1 MRGLVLLLICAG
13 CSTSESTDGPAVTDV
28 PVTCDAKNWRDLIGQ
43 PEEALY
49 GAYANLRVI
58 HPGDDVTDDFNPN
71 RLNAV
76 IGADGRIKEFGC
88 Y

>member
-1 MRGLVLLLICAG
+1 MRALLVVLALAGCAG
-13 CSTSESTDGPAVTDV
+13 QTPPSTCNAD
-28 PVTCDAKNWRDLIGQ
+28 NWAELIGQ

-58 HPGDDVTDDFNPN
+58 RPDTDVTDDLNPN

-76 IGADGRIKEFGC
+76 IGADGRIKKFGC

>member
-1 MRGLVLLLICAG
+1 MRSLLVVVLLAGCAG
-13 CSTSESTDGPAVTDV
+13 LPDQSVR
-28 PVTCDAKNWRDLIGQ
+28 PVEITCNAANWQELVGQ

-49 GAYANLRVI
+49 GALGNLRVLK
-58 HPGDDVTDDFNPN
+58 PGQVITKDLNRD

-76 IGADGRIKEFGC
+76 IGKDGLIKRFGC

>member
-1 MRGLVLLLICAG
+1 MRWLVASLLLGG
-13 CSTSESTDGPAVTDV
+13 CTAAAPQLSSGS
-28 PVTCDAKNWRDLIGQ
+28 TCDANNWAELVGQ

-49 GAYANLRVI
+49 GALGNLRVI
-58 HPGDDVTDDFNPN
+58 KPGQPVTKDFNPE

-76 IGADGRIKEFGC
+76 IGTDGRIERFGC

>member
-1 MRGLVLLLICAG
+1 MRGLVLIALLAG
-13 CSTSESTDGPAVTDV
+13 CTAPQGSAPQDT
-28 PVTCDAKNWRDLIGQ
+28 TCNADNWAELVGQ

-49 GAYANLRVI
+49 GALGNLRVI
-58 HPGDDVTDDFNPN
+58 RPGQPVTKDFNPD

-76 IGADGRIKEFGC
+76 IGRDGRIKRFGC

>member
-1 MRGLVLLLICAG
+1 MRALLFLVLLSGCATQTQG
-13 CSTSESTDGPAVTDV
+13 TTCNARNWSE
-28 PVTCDAKNWRDLIGQ
+28 LIGQ
-43 PEEALY
+43 PEEALH

-58 HPGDDVTDDFNPN
+58 RPDDAVTEGLNPD

-76 IGADGRIKEFGC
+76 IGTDGRIKEFGC

>member
-1 MRGLVLLLICAG
+1 MRALLICIVLSG
-13 CSTSESTDGPAVTDV
+13 CAAQTGQT
-28 PVTCDAKNWRDLIGQ
+28 TCNADNWRALIGQ

-49 GAYANLRVI
+49 GALGNLRVI
-58 HPGDDVTDDFNPN
+58 RPRTDVTDDLNPD

-76 IGADGRIKEFGC
+76 IGEDGKIKEFGC